1 MKKLILGMFFVLLT
15 ALFIAFNYLLWD
27 KESRENEFKRLE
39 NVNASN
45 VASINAHKREIDSLV
60 EENSKLSDEIER
72 LENEREQLL
81 QDKLTLAEER
91 DKSGQSVQEKVSF
104 INVLKQYV
112 SLEDLSEPVRK
123 WADALNQGKYDEA
136 YAHEYAAV
144 AEENR
149 TVSPAGYAE
158 EMKDTIRK
166 VEISEVKLDKLR
178 GSGNGDIILEVR
190 LNIKLADD
198 TGKVSQRY
206 SEGVNDKYIKIQYD
220 YSTKAFI
227 IAAISNV

>member
-72 LENEREQLL
+72 LENEREQLI
-81 QDKLTLAEER
+81 QDKLVLAEER

-112 SLEDLSEPVRK
+112 SLEDLSEPIRK

-136 YAHEYAAV
+136 YAYEYAAV

-149 TVSPAGYAE
+149 TVSPARYAE

-198 TGKVSQRY
+198 TGTVSQRY
-206 SEGVNDKYIKIQYD
+206 SEGVNDRYIKIQYD
-220 YSTKAFI
+220 YSTKTFI